1 MRDFLMRLLINAVAL
16 AATAAILPGISV
28 RDNGIGTLLIVALIF
43 GLLNAVLKPA
53 LLILSCPLVILTLG
67 LFLLVVNGLMLIL
80 TDALVGDRFEVDG
93 LLWAIVGGIAIS
105 IIASILEN
113 VLGVK
118 DEDKDEP
125 YIIRS
130 DR

>member
-67 LFLLVVNGLMLIL
+67 LFLLVVNG
-80 TDALVGDRFEVDG
+80 
-93 LLWAIVGGIAIS
+93 
-105 IIASILEN
+105 
-113 VLGVK
+113 
-118 DEDKDEP
+118 
-125 YIIRS
+125 
-130 DR
+130 